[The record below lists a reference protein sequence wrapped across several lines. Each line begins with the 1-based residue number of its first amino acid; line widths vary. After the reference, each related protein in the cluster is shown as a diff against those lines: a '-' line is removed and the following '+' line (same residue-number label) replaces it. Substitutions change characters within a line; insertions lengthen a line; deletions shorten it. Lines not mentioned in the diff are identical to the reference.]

1 MPMLKVRIRNAL
13 RAMPPKVQCLIMAW
27 RSRHSLQKGPGSYV
41 HSSVQILGRA
51 HVSIG
56 ANTVIGQDCWLNV
69 NHRTDGRLAI
79 VIGNQCFIG
88 RRNFFSSGA
97 SIQLSDFVLT
107 ANDCHFLGS
116 THLVDDPMKPVIC
129 TGTSNLDSIIVGTNT
144 FIGAGA
150 RILGSVKIGHGC
162 VIGAGSTV
170 TRDVPPFSQAHGH
183 PARVHKRYSFGQRKW
198 IAAALF
204 TAEDEA
210 ALPTESAYVQHLSA
224 VGRIPMP
231 HIAAGADLGSF

>member
-1 MPMLKVRIRNAL
+1 MSRMKVWVRACLQTMPIRL
-13 RAMPPKVQCLIMAW
+13 RCLLAAH
-27 RSRHSLQKGPGSYV
+27 RQRGPLRKGPGCYV
-41 HSSVQILGRA
+41 HPSVQILGRA
-51 HVSIG
+51 NVALG
-56 ANTVIGQDCWLNV
+56 ANTVIGQDCWFNV
-69 NHRTDGRLAI
+69 NHRGDGRLAI
-79 VIGNQCFIG
+79 GIGNQCFIG

-97 SIQLSDFVLT
+97 TIQLGDFVLT

-129 TGTSNLDSIIVGTNT
+129 TGTSDSDSIIVGANT

-150 RILGSVKIGHGC
+150 RILGNVKIGHGC

-183 PARVHKRYSFGQRKW
+183 PARVHKRYSFGQQKW

-204 TAEDEA
+204 TAEDED
-210 ALPTESAYVQHLSA
+210 ALPTESAYIQHLSA
-224 VGRIPMP
+224 AGRIPMP